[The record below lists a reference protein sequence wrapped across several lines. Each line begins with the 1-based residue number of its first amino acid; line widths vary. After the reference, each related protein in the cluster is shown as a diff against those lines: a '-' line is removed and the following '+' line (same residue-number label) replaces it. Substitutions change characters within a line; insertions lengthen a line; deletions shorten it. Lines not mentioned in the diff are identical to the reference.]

1 MKQMICLLT
10 AFLCFFHSGCR
21 EKDAGYTTI
30 PVEEFADLI
39 ADPHVQ
45 RLDVRTVA
53 EYSSGHIEES
63 LNVNVLDEENF
74 AEMAQAALDKERT
87 VAVYCRSGKRSKTA
101 AKILSE
107 SGFKVY
113 ELKGGFNAWKEAGK
127 PIQK

>member
-10 AFLCFFHSGCR
+10 ACLCCWFTGCR

-74 AEMAQAALDKERT
+74 AKMAQAALDKERT
-87 VAVYCRSGKRSKTA
+87 VAVYCRSDKRSKTA

-107 SGFKVY
+107 R
-113 ELKGGFNAWKEAGK
+113 GFNAWKEAGK